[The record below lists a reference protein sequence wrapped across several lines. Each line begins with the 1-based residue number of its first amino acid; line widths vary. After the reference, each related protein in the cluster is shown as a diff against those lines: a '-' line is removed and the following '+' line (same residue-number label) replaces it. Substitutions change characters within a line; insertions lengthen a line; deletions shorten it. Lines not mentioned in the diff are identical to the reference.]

1 MELLLI
7 TILFSVCILGILCG
21 VIQKNGLVWYPFLS
35 AAVIL
40 GWVMPQIIAIYD
52 SNLAPGSSLSKTVL
66 MIILSYVAG
75 WVGYSYRTECVRK
88 SAFDAP
94 MRSYSHRGLRIV
106 MAMFALI
113 GSYFFFKISQLAAEA
128 IYMYGGAWT
137 GVITIFVFF
146 AALLTYALALSLSVL
161 SRRIDIT
168 AILTVIFSLAFI
180 LHRVVIQG
188 RREAAVQL
196 VLFLAIFIYLRYK
209 WLPSRA
215 VQIMAIIVGAV
226 FVTSVGDYRATMLD
240 TSTGLNW
247 TGAGLDDIAR
257 IDFASNFDQS
267 TRRVPSLEL
276 FNAVLTV
283 AGSEDA
289 PAFDLGLSFWNG
301 FVHSYVPGQFIGAGL
316 KADMMIDLRN
326 VRDMY
331 GFQWHVGTTSTGF
344 ADAFR
349 SFWYFGSLLFFLIG
363 RILRYWMY
371 RAQNGD
377 LLGVAMIMLLLP
389 ESLLAITHSTHNFFL
404 AFVSIFVFLIV
415 PLRLVSAPRRDEL
428 VYI

>member
-7 TILFSVCILGILCG
+7 IILFSVCILGIVCG
-21 VIQKNGLVWYPFLS
+21 IIQRNGLIWYPFLS

-40 GWVMPQIIAIYD
+40 GWAMPQILAIFD
-52 SNLAPGSSLSKTVL
+52 SNLAPGVSLSKTVL
-66 MIILSYVAG
+66 MIILSYIAG
-75 WVGYSYRTECVRK
+75 WVGYSYKTEGIRQ
-88 SAFDAP
+88 SALNAP
-94 MRSYSHRGLRIV
+94 TRNYSWRGLRIV
-106 MAMFALI
+106 MIVSAMA
-113 GSYFFFKISQLAAEA
+113 GSYFFFKVSQLAAEIIA
-128 IYMYGGAWT
+128 MYGGQWT
-137 GVITIFVFF
+137 GIITIFVFL
-146 AALLTYALALSLSVL
+146 ATPLTYALVLSLSVL
-161 SRRIDIT
+161 SRRLDIV
-168 AILTVIFSLAFI
+168 AILALLFCMAFI

-196 VLFLAIFIYLRYK
+196 VLFVAIFVYLRYK

-215 VQIMAIIVGAV
+215 VQIAAIVVGAV
-226 FVTSVGDYRATMLD
+226 FVTSIGDYRATMLD
-240 TSTGLNW
+240 TSTGLDW
-247 TGAGLDDIAR
+247 TGAGVDDIIR
-257 IDFASNFDQS
+257 IDFASNFNQS

-276 FNAVLTV
+276 FNAVLTI

-289 PAFDLGLSFWNG
+289 PAFDLGLSLWNG
-301 FVHSYVPGQFIGAGL
+301 FVHSYVPGQFIGARL

-349 SFWYFGSLLFFLIG
+349 SFWYFGSMLFFVIG

-371 RAQNGD
+371 RAQSGD
-377 LLGVAMIMLLLP
+377 LLGAAMIMLLLP
-389 ESLLAITHSTHNFFL
+389 ESLLAITHSTHSFFL
-404 AFVSIFVFLIV
+404 AFVSLFVFLIV
-415 PLRLVSAPRRDEL
+415 PMRLVSATRRDDL